1 MTLKQLAT
9 YNLCFNPR
17 TREGATS
24 AFPGENHY
32 QLCFNPRTREGAT
45 GGQMILRTPKLGFN
59 PRTREGATRYPRLP
73 RLPRIVSIHAPVRV
87 RRLRLPVSARRTR
100 FQSTHP

>member
-45 GGQMILRTPKLGFN
+45 EQAEDT
-59 PRTREGATRYPRLP
+59 Y
-73 RLPRIVSIHAPVRV
+73 
-87 RRLRLPVSARRTR
+87 ARRR

>member
-17 TREGATS
+17 TREGAT
-24 AFPGENHY
+24 F
-32 QLCFNPRTREGAT
+32 CFRFQGPRLG
-45 GGQMILRTPKLGFN
+45 GFN
-59 PRTREGATRYPRLP
+59 PRTREGATVPGDLAQGDS
-73 RLPRIVSIHAPVRV
+73 L
-87 RRLRLPVSARRTR
+87 